1 MWSPASEEDILSPL
15 NCHLA
20 VLAGP
25 ICPLLPTQPKVPL
38 GNSRSLCNKLTCPFM
53 HMHMCPLGH
62 PYENAEVISSQ
73 SLVDGVFI
81 SVKPTS
87 AMHHWS
93 SVSQQLLTL

>member
-1 MWSPASEEDILSPL
+1 
-15 NCHLA
+15 
-20 VLAGP
+20 
-25 ICPLLPTQPKVPL
+25 
-38 GNSRSLCNKLTCPFM
+38 M

-81 SVKPTS
+81 SVKPAS

-93 SVSQQLLTL
+93 SVSQQLLAL